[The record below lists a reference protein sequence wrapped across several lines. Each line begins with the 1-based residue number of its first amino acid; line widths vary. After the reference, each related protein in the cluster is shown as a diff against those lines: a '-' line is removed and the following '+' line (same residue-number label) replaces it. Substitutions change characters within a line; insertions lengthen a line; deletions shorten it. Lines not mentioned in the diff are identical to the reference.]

1 MSITPEYPADR
12 DGSPV
17 AAATIRSPLFGKAPH
32 SRARRRFLGRAH
44 HSVRAATCLSLA
56 LSALQGFSAEP
67 LGSLQPVVSTN
78 YVLVTNIVVVTN
90 YIVTTNII
98 SSTNASTAG
107 PDTPTLQRSHAAT
120 PALPDLA
127 WVPPEDGF
135 DWIQLKSGEWLKG
148 SIKAMQE
155 RKLEFDSDELKL
167 LSFDWKDIRQLRS
180 PRQNEMLLVNHEK
193 LTGPVA
199 ITPEQVTVGGAE
211 PRAFARNQLQSITRG
226 GSKERNYWS
235 GKVSMGL
242 TLHSG
247 NTKSVDYNAQ
257 ASLQRRTPATRFKL
271 DYIGNVSSADD
282 VESANNHRVNTEF
295 DYWLSR
301 RLYIIL
307 PSAEYFRDPFQ
318 NIDNRAT
325 AGGGVGFD
333 LIDRSALEWNVSAGP
348 AYQKTWFDSVPVGE
362 PTSRDAVAFTFGTRF
377 DWEITRRID
386 LSFEY
391 RGQYT
396 SRAVGETFH
405 HTVTTLSL
413 ELTKRFD
420 LDVSFVWDRTQD
432 PIQQLGGAVPKQDDF
447 RLILGLGV
455 RF

>member
-1 MSITPEYPADR
+1 MSVTSEHPADR

-17 AAATIRSPLFGKAPH
+17 AAATIRSPLPPCY
-32 SRARRRFLGRAH
+32 SPPQPL
-44 HSVRAATCLSLA
+44 ATCHLPLSLSLA
-56 LSALQGFSAEP
+56 FALIWLAAAVQGFGAEP
-67 LGSLQPVVSTN
+67 ASSLRPVITTN
-78 YVLVTNIVVVTN
+78 YVVVTNIVVVTN

-98 SSTNASTAG
+98 SSTNAFTSN
-107 PDTPTLQRSHAAT
+107 PDAPTLRRSHAAT
-120 PALPDLA
+120 PALPDLT

-180 PRQNEMLLVNHEK
+180 PRLNEMLLVNHEK

-211 PRAFARNQLQSITRG
+211 PRTFPRSELQSITPG

-235 GKVSMGL
+235 GKASLGL

-257 ASLQRRTPATRFKL
+257 ASLQRRTPATRLKL
-271 DYIGNVSSADD
+271 DYIGNVSSENDA
-282 VESANNHRVNTEF
+282 ESANNQRVNTEF

-325 AGGGVGFD
+325 AGGGVGYD
-333 LIDRSALEWNVSAGP
+333 LIDRSVLEWNVSVGP

-362 PTSRDAVAFTFGTRF
+362 PTSRDAVALTFGTKF
-377 DWEITRRID
+377 DWEITQRID

-432 PIQQLGGAVPKQDDF
+432 PIQQNGGAVPKQDDF

>member
-1 MSITPEYPADR
+1 MPSKQTSRSLPAHTLMLSLNCLCLSATRDSCADPATAPTIAATP
-12 DGSPV
+12 GV
-17 AAATIRSPLFGKAPH
+17 AAS
-32 SRARRRFLGRAH
+32 
-44 HSVRAATCLSLA
+44 
-56 LSALQGFSAEP
+56 
-67 LGSLQPVVSTN
+67 
-78 YVLVTNIVVVTN
+78 YVLVTNVVVVTN
-90 YIVTTNII
+90 YVVATNLVLGVGGPILGPPN
-98 SSTNASTAG
+98 SS
-107 PDTPTLQRSHAAT
+107 
-120 PALPDLA
+120 LPDLG
-127 WVPPEDGF
+127 WVPPSDGF

-155 RKLEFDSDELKL
+155 RRLEFDSDELKL
-167 LSFDWKDIRQLRS
+167 LNFDWKDIRQLRS
-180 PRQNEMLLVNHEK
+180 PRLNEMLLVNHEK
-193 LTGPVA
+193 LTGPVI
-199 ITPEQVTVGGAE
+199 ITPEQVTVGGVE
-211 PRAFARNQLQSITRG
+211 PRTFSRGDLQSITPG

-235 GKVSMGL
+235 GKASLGL

-257 ASLQRRTPATRFKL
+257 ASLQRRTPATRLKL
-271 DYIGNVSSADD
+271 DYIGNVSSADG

-295 DYWLSR
+295 DFWLSR
-301 RLYIIL
+301 RLFIIL
-307 PSAEYFRDPFQ
+307 PQVEYFKDPFQ

-333 LIDRSALEWNVSAGP
+333 LVDRPNLEWNVSTGP
-348 AYQKTWFDSVPVGE
+348 AYQKTWFNSVPLGE
-362 PTSRDAVAFTFGTRF
+362 PTSRDAVALTFGTRF

-396 SRAVGETFH
+396 SREVGETFH

-432 PIQQLGGAVPKQDDF
+432 PIQQNGGAVPKQDDF